1 MFSDPNPNPETL
13 AAGLATGDQPV
24 PALPSEL
31 RLDSGTATNTE
42 PAPVEDAVKPVD
54 APAEPATSSAQTVDA
69 PAAPATLPAQPLDAV
84 VSGLTGLAH
93 KLEQWARKL
102 PGVGGYIDRE
112 VRRDSDH
119 VLRAQLAERTEAAI
133 GQLSDA
139 QRVLIDTLQIDLV
152 DDVERLVVKLRKFT
166 DGIRTAPAGYAG
178 AFNQQAIGEPEL
190 EKLYDYDLHLLTNV
204 ETIEKA
210 IAELQNTLAA
220 GGAGDLSK
228 LNIAAGELVTAFENR
243 KNLLQHGLH

>member
-13 AAGLATGDQPV
+13 AAGLSTADQPV

-31 RLDSGTATNTE
+31 RLDSGAAITVE
-42 PAPVEDAVKPVD
+42 PAPAAPVEA
-54 APAEPATSSAQTVDA
+54 ATPSGQTVDA
-69 PAAPATLPAQPLDAV
+69 PAAPAEPATPPAQPLEAV

-102 PGVGGYIDRE
+102 PGVGGYMDRE

-133 GQLSDA
+133 GQLSA
-139 QRVLIDTLQIDLV
+139 VQRTLVDTLQLDLV

-166 DGIRTAPAGYAG
+166 DGIRTAAAGYAG